1 MEFSIIFDPFHV
13 RIGINIHHTA
23 FFTLVIIS
31 FILETFTLIQGWY
44 CLEKLYTNHLKG
56 LKGIN
61 FLPGYYVKDALVVK
75 NITKPS
81 CET

>member
-1 MEFSIIFDPFHV
+1 MEFSISFDPFHV

-23 FFTLVIIS
+23 FFTLEIIS
-31 FILETFTLIQGWY
+31 FIIETFTLIQGWY

-61 FLPGYYVKDALVVK
+61 CLPGYYVKDALAVR